1 MSDFDAPNSR
11 KVSTAGQYVRAFAA
25 VAFCTCV
32 AIAFRPF
39 TTEAPFLIF
48 LPAVFYSLAI
58 GGFPVAL
65 FASVLSACSADFFLF
80 PPLYSFYQKPQ
91 DLVKE
96 TFFVVIMAGT
106 AWLFQRQRNRSE
118 QFFRLQHALLDTAD
132 ASIMMT
138 DRQHHLIYWNKGAE
152 RLYGWTEAEAIGKVP
167 KEFLATNYPVPMEEI
182 DCQLEETGRWQGQ
195 LHRKC
200 KDGHY
205 VETASSWANDK
216 KTGYT
221 LQTAVDVTALN
232 LARSELAR
240 ANRALSALSKVNQLL
255 LHSPEEDKLL
265 QQAVEIIAESGG
277 YPLAWIAIPMDDP
290 GRTVKIGAS
299 AGKSVDYI
307 SKLNMTWN
315 DEPAGRGPTGTALRE
330 GKPSV
335 NHDFLTYP
343 DCAPWRELAMQY
355 GFRSSICLPLIV
367 EGKTIAGL
375 TLYAAEE
382 NAFEERELALVSEL
396 AANLA
401 FGWGA
406 LRLRE
411 QAEEE
416 RKSHL
421 LLEAQLLQS
430 QKMEAI
436 GRLAGGISHD
446 FNNLL
451 MIIMA
456 QTELLSMELEG
467 PALARAAGIMSSA
480 MRAAE
485 LTRQLLA
492 FSRKQIVELK
502 TLSLNPIL
510 LEITEMASH
519 LVGEDIEI
527 ATGLCADP
535 WPVLVDRSQIEQ
547 VIMNLVVNA
556 RDAMPGGGKLTI
568 EAQNVDITTEYIA
581 THPLMPAGRY
591 VMMAVS
597 DTGVGME
604 ETTRAHMF
612 EPFFT
617 TKEPGKGTGLGLSMV
632 YGIVK
637 QSHGFVWCYS
647 ELGKGTCFKI
657 YLPAAEPSAAA
668 AESPVTSASTPALDH
683 ATILLVEDEP
693 TLRNVIIDFLASA
706 GHTVIAAESHEEAME
721 RAAESGSAIDLLLT
735 DVILKGRNGK
745 QLAESLKAKGFHF
758 KVIYMSGYTPDAIVH
773 HGVLEEGTIFLQKP
787 FSRATLLAKIQET
800 LTHSGVS

>member
-1 MSDFDAPNSR
+1 MG
-11 KVSTAGQYVRAFAA
+11 VSV
-25 VAFCTCV
+25 
-32 AIAFRPF
+32 
-39 TTEAPFLIF
+39 
-48 LPAVFYSLAI
+48 
-58 GGFPVAL
+58 
-65 FASVLSACSADFFLF
+65 
-80 PPLYSFYQKPQ
+80 
-91 DLVKE
+91 
-96 TFFVVIMAGT
+96 
-106 AWLFQRQRNRSE
+106 WLFQRQRNRSE
-118 QFFRLQHALLDTAD
+118 QFLRLQRELLDTAD
-132 ASIMMT
+132 ASILIT
-138 DRQHHLIYWNKGAE
+138 DQRHHLIYWNKGAE
-152 RLYGWTEAEAIGKVP
+152 RLYGWTEAEVIGKIP
-167 KEFLATNYPVPMEEI
+167 KEFLDTHFPAPMEEI
-182 DCQLEETGRWQGQ
+182 DRQLRETGRWVGH

-205 VETASSWANDK
+205 VETESSWAYDK
-216 KTGYT
+216 KDGYI
-221 LQTAVDVTALN
+221 LQTALDVTALSH
-232 LARSELAR
+232 ARSELAG

-255 LHSPEEDKLL
+255 IHSPEEDQLL

-277 YPLAWIAIPMDDP
+277 YPLAWIAVPVDDP
-290 GRTVKIGAS
+290 GRSVKVRAS
-299 AGKSVDYI
+299 AGKSVEYL
-307 SKLNMTWN
+307 SKLSMTWN

-355 GFRSSICLPLIV
+355 GFCSSICLPLV
-367 EGKTIAGL
+367 VQGKTIAGL

-382 NAFEERELALVSEL
+382 NAFEGRELVLVSEL
-396 AANLA
+396 ADDLA

-411 QAEEE
+411 QADEE
-416 RKSHL
+416 RKSRL
-421 LLEAQLLQS
+421 AVEAQLRQS
-430 QKMEAI
+430 QKLEAI

-467 PALARAAGIMSSA
+467 PSLARAAGIMSSA
-480 MRAAE
+480 MRASE

-502 TLSLNPIL
+502 TICLNPVVL
-510 LEITEMASH
+510 DITKMASH

-568 EAQNVDITTEYIA
+568 ETQNVNLTTEYTA
-581 THPLMPAGRY
+581 THPLVPAGRY

-597 DTGVGME
+597 DTGVGMD
-604 ETTRAHMF
+604 ETTQTHMF

-637 QSHGFVWCYS
+637 QSHGFVWFYS

-657 YLPAAEPSAAA
+657 YLPAAESAAA
-668 AESPVTSASTPALDH
+668 AEAPVTSAFTPALDH

-693 TLRNVIIDFLASA
+693 TLREVIIDFLKSG
-706 GHTVIAAESHEEAME
+706 GHTVIAAESSEEAME

-735 DVILKGRNGK
+735 DVILKGDNGK
-745 QLAESLKAKGFHF
+745 HIAESLKAKGFHF

-800 LTHSGVS
+800 LTH

>member
-1 MSDFDAPNSR
+1 MIDFHPPKSR
-11 KVSTAGQYVRAFAA
+11 ILSTVGRYAWAFAT

-39 TTEAPFLIF
+39 VSQAPFLIF

-65 FASVLSACSADFFLF
+65 FASVLSALSVDFFLL
-80 PPLYSFYQKPQ
+80 PPLYSFYLKPNDMPQ
-91 DLVKE
+91 VA
-96 TFFVVIMAGT
+96 FFLVIMAGT

-118 QFFRLQHALLDTAD
+118 QSFRLQRELLDTAD
-132 ASIMMT
+132 ASILIT
-138 DRQHHLIYWNKGAE
+138 DQKHHLIYWNKGAE
-152 RLYGWTEAEAIGKVP
+152 RLYGWTEAEVIGKIP
-167 KEFLATNYPVPMEEI
+167 RDFLATHFPLPIEEI
-182 DCQLEETGRWQGQ
+182 DRRLKETGRWVGH

-205 VETASSWANDK
+205 VETESSWAYDK
-216 KTGYT
+216 KDGYI
-221 LQTAVDVTALN
+221 LQTALDVTALSH
-232 LARSELAR
+232 AKSELAR
-240 ANRALSALSKVNQLL
+240 ANRALSALGKVNHLL
-255 LHSPEEDKLL
+255 IHSPEEDQLL
-265 QQAVEIIAESGG
+265 QQAVEFIAESGG
-277 YPLAWIAIPMDDP
+277 YPLAWISIPVDDP
-290 GRTVKIGAS
+290 GRTVKVRAS
-299 AGKSVDYI
+299 AGKSI
-307 SKLNMTWN
+307 ESLSHLNMTWN
-315 DEPAGRGPTGTALRE
+315 DEPHGRGPTGTALRE
-330 GKPSV
+330 GKPCV

-343 DCAPWRELAMQY
+343 DCAPWHEYAMQY
-355 GFRSSICLPLIV
+355 GFQSSICLPLVV

-382 NAFEERELALVSEL
+382 NAFEGRELALVSEL
-396 AANLA
+396 AEDLA

-406 LRLRE
+406 LRLRK

-421 LLEAQLLQS
+421 LLEAQLRQA

-456 QTELLSMELEG
+456 QTELLSLELEG

-502 TLSLNPIL
+502 TIYLNPVVL
-510 LEITEMASH
+510 DITKMALH
-519 LVGEDIEI
+519 LVGEDVEI
-527 ATGLCADP
+527 ATGLCADL

-556 RDAMPGGGKLTI
+556 RDAMPDGGKLTI
-568 EAQNVDITTEYIA
+568 ETRNVDITTEYSAIR
-581 THPLMPAGRY
+581 PQVLPGRY

-597 DTGVGME
+597 DTGVGMD
-604 ETTRAHMF
+604 ETTQTQMF

-668 AESPVTSASTPALDH
+668 ESPVASASTPALDH

-693 TLRNVIIDFLASA
+693 TLREVIIDFLASA
-706 GHTVIAAESHEEAME
+706 GHTVIAAESPEEALV

-745 QLAESLKAKGFHF
+745 QLADSFKAKGFHF

-800 LTHSGVS
+800 LTH